1 VSRRDRQHEEIMSA
15 LHDRHFARVL
25 VLSRE
30 HLVEFPDDVEVGAA
44 SEQARRSQCHDTL
57 SGGA

>member
-1 VSRRDRQHEEIMSA
+1 
-15 LHDRHFARVL
+15 